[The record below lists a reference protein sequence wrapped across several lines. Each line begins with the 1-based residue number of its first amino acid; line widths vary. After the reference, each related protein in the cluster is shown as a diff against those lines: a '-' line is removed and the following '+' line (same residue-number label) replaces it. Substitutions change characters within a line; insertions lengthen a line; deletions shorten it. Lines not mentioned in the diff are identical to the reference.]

1 MRLRSRPSSV
11 HRTGRVIVLMQGPYD
26 SRGKKV
32 NEVNMYDVF
41 GRHSTQL
48 NKILRLK
55 TLPKPR
61 MVKQLMRSSDVL
73 AKF

>member
-41 GRHSTQL
+41 GRHTGGIQ
-48 NKILRLK
+48 KEFVIR
-55 TLPKPR
+55 
-61 MVKQLMRSSDVL
+61 
-73 AKF
+73 AE